1 MEVGFDYSLIKKDK
15 KGKITADTVGCGCC
29 GWTHDFS
36 KKDVLDLIEELKE
49 KILAL
54 QELIRE

>member
-1 MEVGFDYSLIKKDK
+1 MQVEFYYSLIKKDK
-15 KGKITADTVGCGCC
+15 NGKITADTVGCGCC

-49 KILAL
+49 KIK
-54 QELIRE
+54 ELERLIE